1 MRDLRYVVLHSPG
14 PKWKA
19 GLPIFEQ
26 EGVHAHIAHYRP
38 MLEDGRLVMGGPFL
52 DGAAGGMM
60 IPEAGISEA
69 EIVAFANADPTVQS
83 GLLKAEVRPWLI
95 GMKK

>member
-1 MRDLRYVVLHSPG
+1 MRDLRYVVFHSPG
-14 PKWKA
+14 PKWNA
-19 GLPIFEQ
+19 GLPIFDQ
-26 EGVHAHIAHYRP
+26 EGIHEHIAYYRP

-60 IPEAGISEA
+60 IPEAGIGEA
-69 EIVAFANADPTVQS
+69 EMVAFASADPTVQS
-83 GLLKAEVRPWLI
+83 GLLKAEVRPWLV